1 MEYHMPSKKRRRKT
15 SQTAKNRSP
24 TTIPMTDNVN
34 ETTYRNQLR
43 ILHYNVAK
51 SREITDSILND
62 KSTSQYTVLLLQ
74 EQYWSSYQKSSLL
87 HQSWT
92 LIEPT
97 TTGECPLRTAIYIN
111 NKALTSGSF
120 HQLNIPNSHIT
131 AISITHNEPN
141 IKPTLLINLYNS
153 QDDDITPFLRQHIPH
168 YVDSNTYDNVIILE
182 DFNLHHP

>member
-24 TTIPMTDNVN
+24 TTIPMTDNVF
-34 ETTYRNQLR
+34 ETTYSNQLR
-43 ILHYNVAK
+43 ILQYNIAK
-51 SREITDSILND
+51 SREITDSVLND

-97 TTGECPLRTAIYIN
+97 TTGERPPRTAIYIN
-111 NKALTSGSF
+111 NKALTSGAF
-120 HQLNIPNSHIT
+120 HQLNIPNSDIT
-131 AISITHNEPN
+131 AISITPN
-141 IKPTLLINLYNS
+141 VKPTLLINLYNS
-153 QDDDITPFLRQHIPH
+153 QDDD
-168 YVDSNTYDNVIILE
+168 
-182 DFNLHHP
+182 